1 MRSCMVKPRHAKVT
15 PHDCCTATEDTI
27 EGDERENHT
36 LSKVARPSGLRWYVV
51 RPYSLKGF

>member
-1 MRSCMVKPRHAKVT
+1 MVKPRHAKVT